1 MSSTPDPRS
10 DLEIFLARHYL
21 TTVFYKW
28 YRSAR
33 QPANMPLLVW
43 ARASIH
49 TLGLLEIKAHE
60 DIEFVLQ
67 ILRIRDDER

>member
-1 MSSTPDPRS
+1 MSSTPNPRS
-10 DLEIFLARHYL
+10 DLEIFLARHYM
-21 TTVFYKW
+21 TIVFCNW
-28 YRSAR
+28 YQKAK

-49 TLGLLEIKAHE
+49 TLGLLESEVHE

-67 ILRIRDDER
+67 ILRIRNHEG